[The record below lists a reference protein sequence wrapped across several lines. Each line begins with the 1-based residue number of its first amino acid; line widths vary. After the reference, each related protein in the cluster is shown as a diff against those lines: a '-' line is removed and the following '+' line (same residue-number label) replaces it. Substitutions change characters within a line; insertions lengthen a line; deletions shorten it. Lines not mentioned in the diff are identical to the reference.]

1 MEEDDSMIDSDDGWA
16 GTAEGE
22 SRKRSADG
30 GVDSDG
36 RPSSKKRRFVS
47 DESALRVP
55 LSLGWKR
62 ETLIRAIGKSGVRGE
77 VTYYSPS
84 GRRFRQYPDVVRYLE
99 RQGVD
104 NIGRDNFSFS
114 TRCIVGEFI
123 QPLDGAATAGSES
136 PSSGGGQEGSSSQQ
150 QRGIR
155 LGEPEVRHL
164 VDQIRIARG
173 WKPRSRRMTDEEKE
187 AVGRQREAQ
196 RMAQRLEAQE
206 VARQAQEA
214 KLQQR
219 MERERALQEAKEARR
234 QMREQEKLERQEA
247 QRRERELRTQQLVEA
262 RKKRQEELDRL
273 REEEQQRKIQE
284 LNKQRELFYTAEL
297 ERERRRQHTT
307 VVKALEA
314 RKRYE
319 ERERRREELRNEKKL
334 EREKK
339 LEERRKEL
347 ETWNDQR
354 KPTEDMA
361 LTDHK
366 PLPQVPR
373 IENLKLAGQAFADI
387 LMLYEFLHTFGETLG
402 FDMDSLPSLDSLQRA
417 LLYDSEAEEELLSV
431 MTHLLVCSIE
441 DPGIPHPNRH
451 TTLLGQTL
459 KQADITTTNVSEILR
474 LYLQANGLG
483 DMKLPAADKMSA
495 SSLANASTISPAKAA
510 AAAAAAAAVEYPDTE
525 AFIMSEWL
533 KRKPFLSLN
542 PTQKAAILGFMVNE
556 LLQNKAVIGQIEGA
570 IEGQNTARRDR
581 WIVDSHIKKLKT
593 LHSRKN
599 RSSFSMSV
607 HSQLQMKSAEQI
619 DLDSTTHDETNH
631 SATGGTAKK
640 KADEVAEADEPVADE
655 PEEDSGA
662 EADDNAADQGDE
674 DEDENLPAEELKRK
688 IERLSRQSAQML
700 TQLALSDLQLRALN
714 MGQDRFRR
722 RLWILPHAGGV
733 YCEALESGEANA
745 GALGTW
751 DGRPTPPIAKPELEL
766 EPVQPIKREMISEKE
781 QEDEDNDESVQQ
793 QNQKKKSKKKTKKKK
808 EEVEEEEEVDVA
820 NDEEEGKEAIK
831 SQDVEMQ
838 QEAEDE
844 KPLVTLNGTTELKES
859 SETNGNATD
868 VVVKKEESVEEE
880 TTPKVEVKMEIDQ
893 AAEDDKSVV
902 VASSDQN
909 EETEAMKVESSLPTL
924 WFNLFPRSSCDHH
937 SLVHATSI
945 NGRDSCSSPTG
956 ASEAAGDDRSAP
968 SGKQETVVKE
978 EEKIDMLPIPEGNL
992 INNL

>member
-22 SRKRSADG
+22 SRKRSATAGADG
-30 GVDSDG
+30 SGGFDSDG
-36 RPSSKKRRFVS
+36 RPSSSKKRRFVS

-62 ETLIRAIGKSGVRGE
+62 ETLIRSIGKSGVRGE

-99 RQGVD
+99 RQSMTD
-104 NIGRDNFSFS
+104 TIGRDNFSFS
-114 TRCIVGEFI
+114 TRCIIGEFI
-123 QPLDGAATAGSES
+123 QPLDGLGGASPATAAAAAATATTTAGSES
-136 PSSGGGQEGSSSQQ
+136 PSSNGGQEQ

-173 WKPRSRRMTDEEKE
+173 WKPRNRRMTEDEKE
-187 AVGRQREAQ
+187 AMGRQREAQ

-297 ERERRRQHTT
+297 ERERRRQHTA

-354 KPTEDMA
+354 RPTEDMA
-361 LTDHK
+361 LNDHK
-366 PLPQVPR
+366 ALPQVPR
-373 IENLKLAGQAFADI
+373 IENLKLAGKAFADV

-483 DMKLPAADKMSA
+483 DMKLPPVPSSSSA
-495 SSLANASTISPAKAA
+495 TVSPAKAA
-510 AAAAAAAAVEYPDTE
+510 AAAAAAAAIEYPDTE

-581 WIVDSHIKKLKT
+581 WIVDSKIKKLKT

-599 RSSFSMSV
+599 RSSFSLSV
-607 HSQLQMKSAEQI
+607 HTASAAAAAAIKSE
-619 DLDSTTHDETNH
+619 LDSTMTHDEATNH
-631 SATGGTAKK
+631 SANGNGKKEVTAGIEVGDEEHEAADREESGGEAETVV
-640 KADEVAEADEPVADE
+640 DCEADEDE
-655 PEEDSGA
+655 S
-662 EADDNAADQGDE
+662 
-674 DEDENLPAEELKRK
+674 LPAEELKRK

-714 MGQDRFRR
+714 LGQDRFRR
-722 RLWILPHAGGV
+722 RLWIIPHAGGV

-751 DGRPTPPIAKPELEL
+751 DGRPSPPIAKIQEVEMQSESVKP
-766 EPVQPIKREMISEKE
+766 QMISKE
-781 QEDEDNDESVQQ
+781 DESVQEETNKIEEQ
-793 QNQKKKSKKKTKKKK
+793 EEEKEKKPNGTTVEEVVAVKK
-808 EEVEEEEEVDVA
+808 EETEVPVVKMEQQSDELEEEEE
-820 NDEEEGKEAIK
+820 EEE
-831 SQDVEMQ
+831 
-838 QEAEDE
+838 
-844 KPLVTLNGTTELKES
+844 
-859 SETNGNATD
+859 
-868 VVVKKEESVEEE
+868 
-880 TTPKVEVKMEIDQ
+880 
-893 AAEDDKSVV
+893 
-902 VASSDQN
+902 
-909 EETEAMKVESSLPTL
+909 LPTL
-924 WFNLFPRSSCDHH
+924 WFSLLPRSSCDHH
-937 SLVHATSI
+937 SLVHGSGAD
-945 NGRDSCSSPTG
+945 GRDSCSSQNG
-956 ASEAAGDDRSAP
+956 ESESAVEDHHHRL
-968 SGKQETVVKE
+968 KQEVAVKE
-978 EEKIDMLPIPEGNL
+978 EEKIDQDMMPIPEGR
-992 INNL
+992 INPNFYFNESIILN